1 MGTCI
6 NHPDR
11 ETSYLCSK
19 YNIYMCETCL
29 ACRDPKIYC
38 KFRSACPIWF
48 ISRQRSRMAAKAE
61 TPATDKGQTAAVTGT
76 PAGSV

>member
-11 ETSYLCSK
+11 ETSYMCAK
-19 YNIYMCETCL
+19 HKFYMCEACL
-29 ACRDPKIYC
+29 MCRDPEIYC

-48 ISRQRSRMAAKAE
+48 MTRRQAALDAE
-61 TPATDKGQTAAVTGT
+61 DKQTAAL
-76 PAGSV
+76 AN